1 MTTFFAIYLVVTSG
15 ALILIGFS
23 FFNLNGNDLV
33 SLVELSSSDGDR
45 DLGLAGLKDKQTF

>member
-1 MTTFFAIYLVVTSG
+1 MTTFFTIYLVVTSG

-33 SLVELSSSDGDR
+33 SLVELSSSEGDR

>member
-33 SLVELSSSDGDR
+33 SLVELSSSEVDR